1 MLPLPS
7 GATRALRFDWSD
19 MFFVII
25 AIVIIVAILLV
36 MSVFIVP
43 QQNAYIIERL
53 GKFNR
58 FNTAGL
64 HFRIPLIESIAA
76 KVDLRTAQLVF
87 SIDAKTRDNV
97 TVTMDIAAQYRVSTT
112 PGATSRES
120 GIWRSFYMLADPV
133 AQMRS
138 YLIDALR
145 SAVPQY
151 TLDEVFDRKDA
162 IARDVNETVSGLM
175 VDYGYDVVST
185 LITSIGLPPDV
196 ERSMNSINSAQREK
210 VAAQSLADA
219 ERIKVVTE
227 AKAQAEAMEEAGRGI
242 AAQRRAIADGIADSL
257 AVIQESGIS
266 AAEANQLFVFTQWTD
281 MMGEFAKSGRQST
294 VVLSSDF
301 NQTASM
307 FEQML
312 VALQAG
318 EDDAPTASPRP

>member
-1 MLPLPS
+1 MTVFL
-7 GATRALRFDWSD
+7 
-19 MFFVII
+19 V
-25 AIVIIVAILLV
+25 LLV
-36 MSVFIVP
+36 VIVVLAVLSAFVVP
-43 QQNAYIIERL
+43 QQNAYVIERL

-58 FNTAGL
+58 FHMAGL
-64 HFRIPLIESIAA
+64 HFRIPLIETIAA
-76 KVDLRTAQLVF
+76 KVDLRTMQTTF

-97 TVTMDIAAQYRVSTT
+97 TVTMEIAAQYRVNDNQGAVGM
-112 PGATSRES
+112 PGGGTAKES
-120 GIWRSFYMLADPV
+120 GVWRAVYMLANPV
-133 AQMRS
+133 EQMRS

-162 IARDVNETVSGLM
+162 IASDVNETVQGLM
-175 VDYGYDVVST
+175 VEYGYDVVST

-257 AVIQESGIS
+257 AIIQESGMS
-266 AAEANQLFVFTQWTD
+266 ADEANWLFAFTQWTD
-281 MMGEFAKSGRQST
+281 MMTDFARNGQAST
-294 VVLSSDF
+294 VVLPSDF
-301 NQTASM
+301 NQTANM
-307 FEQML
+307 FAQML
-312 VALQAG
+312 VAQQA
-318 EDDAPTASPRP
+318 ESQAAAARADEE

>member
-1 MLPLPS
+1 MLTP
-7 GATRALRFDWSD
+7 
-19 MFFVII
+19 I
-25 AIVIIVAILLV
+25 IVIVLIIVVIAFSI
-36 MSVFIVP
+36 FIVP
-43 QQNAYIIERL
+43 QQNAFIIERL

-58 FNTAGL
+58 FNTAGM
-64 HFRIPLIESIAA
+64 HFRIPLIENIAA
-76 KVDLRTAQLVF
+76 KVDLRTSQTEF

-97 TVTMDIAAQYRVSTT
+97 TVTMEIAAQYRVSTN
-112 PGATSRES
+112 PGTSTQES
-120 GIWRSFYMLADPV
+120 GIWRSFYMLSNPV
-133 AQMRS
+133 GQMRS

-281 MMGEFAKSGRQST
+281 MMTEFAKSGQPST
-294 VVLSSDF
+294 VVLPSDF

-312 VALQAG
+312 VANESKDSSTQ
-318 EDDAPTASPRP
+318 R

>member
-1 MLPLPS
+1 MLSP
-7 GATRALRFDWSD
+7 
-19 MFFVII
+19 I
-25 AIVIIVAILLV
+25 IVIVVVVVVLFFSI
-36 MSVFIVP
+36 FIVP

-58 FNTAGL
+58 FCTAGL
-64 HFRIPLIESIAA
+64 HFRIPLIETIAA
-76 KVDLRTAQLVF
+76 KVDLRTSQTEF

-97 TVTMDIAAQYRVSTT
+97 TVTMEIAAQYRVSTSN
-112 PGATSRES
+112 GTSSQES
-120 GIWRSFYMLADPV
+120 GIWRSFYMLSNPIG
-133 AQMRS
+133 QMRS

-162 IARDVNETVSGLM
+162 IARDVNETVSELM

-281 MMGEFAKSGRQST
+281 MMSEFAKSGRQST

-301 NQTASM
+301 SKTSSM

-312 VALQAG
+312 VANESAGGQGIQQANAGFG
-318 EDDAPTASPRP
+318 ERANERNN

>member
-1 MLPLPS
+1 MGHLIS
-7 GATRALRFDWSD
+7 AIAKAFRMDWSD
-19 MFFVII
+19 MFFT
-25 AIVIIVAILLV
+25 AIVIVVIVAVLLF
-36 MSVFIVP
+36 MAVFIVP
-43 QQNAYIIERL
+43 QQSAYIIERL

-58 FNTAGL
+58 FCTAGL

-76 KVDLRTAQLVF
+76 RVDLRTAQLVF
-87 SIDAKTRDNV
+87 SIDAKTQDNV
-97 TVTMDIAAQYRVSTT
+97 TVTMDIAAQYRVNAA
-112 PGATSRES
+112 PGAAATES
-120 GIWRSFYMLADPV
+120 GVWRSFYMLADPV

-162 IARDVNETVSGLM
+162 IARNVNETVSGLM

-312 VALQAG
+312 VAREAG
-318 EDDAPTASPRP
+318 EAKAE